1 MNQYLIPANANR
13 GKLIFGFFRP
23 VDLIVFGSGIFVTFI
38 LLLIFQNDISN
49 LSIVMGVLSPA
60 LITGFLVLPVPNQ
73 HNIMVVIGNIYNF
86 FFVDRRRYVWKGWCC
101 LDGKEDE

>member
-1 MNQYLIPANANR
+1 MNQYLIPANSNR

-23 VDLIVFGSGIFVTFI
+23 VDLIVFGIGIFITFI
-38 LLLIFQNDISN
+38 LLLIFQNDMSN
-49 LSIVMGVLSPA
+49 LATVLGVLSPV

-73 HNIMVVIGNIYNF
+73 HNVMVVIGNIYNF